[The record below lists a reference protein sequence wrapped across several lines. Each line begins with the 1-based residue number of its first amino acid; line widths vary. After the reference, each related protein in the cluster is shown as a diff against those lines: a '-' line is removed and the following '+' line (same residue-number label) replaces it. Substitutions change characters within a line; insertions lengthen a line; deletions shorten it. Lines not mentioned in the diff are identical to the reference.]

1 MQILCL
7 CRKDNLTNTLA
18 EYAREFRE
26 QNVNLVCVKMGT
38 PFDAKLKELLKLCTE
53 EPLAILHPESDFPLF
68 PPGLTETLIPT
79 ACFQVDA
86 YAYTEHRYKW
96 SCLFDNVAVFHPRFA
111 RNFKERGHAGA
122 FLNPHAVRKT
132 LYTPSPEERVFEIG
146 WVGQSQ
152 GIIYRHRES
161 LLPQLAKTFQINEW
175 KRTYTLDELA
185 SVYRRSRIVVNI
197 GRDDYPQDANLR
209 TLEAMAGG
217 ALLITSL
224 PTELTDLGFIDGQ
237 DFIGYSEEA
246 DVLPLAK
253 RYLDDEAS
261 RARIA
266 EAGKDKVLQH
276 HTYQERV
283 ASLIARV
290 IETKARFAA
299 PARKWPKA
307 KVDLAYLDY
316 YAANGALPLAAK
328 LLPKFMFRNPIKG
341 AEGSIQVLRA
351 LARKTIAKLRG

>member
-1 MQILCL
+1 
-7 CRKDNLTNTLA
+7 
-18 EYAREFRE
+18 
-26 QNVNLVCVKMGT
+26 MGT
-38 PFDAKLKELLKLCTE
+38 PFDANITELLKLCSE
-53 EPLAILHPESDFPLF
+53 EPLAIFHPESDFPLF
-68 PPGLTETLIPT
+68 PFGLTETLIPT
-79 ACFQVDA
+79 LCFQVDA

-96 SCLFDNVAVFHPRFA
+96 SCLFDNVGVFHPGFA
-111 RNFKERGHAGA
+111 KNFKERGHAGA

-132 LYTPSPEERVFEIG
+132 LYTPSPEEKMFEIG

-152 GIIYRHRES
+152 GPIYRRRES
-161 LLPQLAKTFQINEW
+161 LLPQLAKTFQMNDW
-175 KRTYTLDELA
+175 KRTYKLDELA

-224 PTELTDLGFIDGQ
+224 PTELIDLGFIEGQ
-237 DFIGYSEEA
+237 DFIGYNEET
-246 DVLPLAK
+246 DVVPLAK
-253 RYLDDEAS
+253 RYLNDESS

-266 EAGKDKVLQH
+266 EAGKDKVLRH

-283 ASLIARV
+283 ANLIAGLKK
-290 IETKARFAA
+290 TKSRFAA

-307 KVDLAYLDY
+307 KVDLAYMDY
-316 YAANGALPLAAK
+316 YAANGALPEAAK
-328 LLPKFMFRNPIKG
+328 VLPKLMFRNPIKG
-341 AEGSIQVLRA
+341 VEGSIQLLRA